1 MGIQPNIIQAGAMP
15 QQTLTPLAFGAT
27 SPMDSA
33 RIQQQHQVTRQM
45 ALIGKSGGAIKSRSR
60 KSRSRKSRSRKSRS
74 RSRKN
79 RSRSRRL
86 KGGATGV
93 ANNTQILVPSVQAGA
108 VNQQQTALQFTQLT
122 ELASRQQ
129 SQAMYDGGKIGGK
142 KRGGKKYKRKT
153 RKQRRRR

>member
-1 MGIQPNIIQAGAMP
+1 MGNQPNVIQAGAMP

-45 ALIGKSGGAIKSRSR
+45 ALIGKSGGAR
-60 KSRSRKSRSRKSRS
+60 KSRSRKSRS
-74 RSRKN
+74 

-108 VNQQQTALQFTQLT
+108 VNQQQTALQFAQLT

-129 SQAMYDGGKIGGK
+129 SQAMYDDGNTAAVAAAQRGGK
-142 KRGGKKYKRKT
+142 KRGGKKYKKKT